1 MKVRDYFNLERNL
14 VFYGSYHSNPVNIGI
29 HLLCIWNIAWSAVYL
44 LQFTPVISNL
54 LPEPIVEN
62 YAFFILSLYIIVFL
76 LTDFIAG
83 TLASIL
89 IIGIYFWTLNSVQNG
104 ALICG
109 YNGWN
114 LALGFLSKMGRLDGK
129 VALITAAAQGI
140 GRETALLFA
149 KEGAKVYATDIN
161 EALLKEL
168 SNHEGISIFKL
179 DVTNKEDVMNAK
191 DSITES
197 IDILFNCA
205 GYVHHGSILDCDEDS
220 WKRSFEINV
229 DSMYYMCKAIVSL
242 RNMIENKKGGS
253 IINMSSICSSIKGL
267 PNRFAYGT
275 TKAAVIG
282 FTKSLACD
290 LVKHN
295 IRVNCICPG
304 TVDTP
309 VIEPMQRL
317 GTSTEIASFVLTLAE
332 DNGAYCTGG
341 DYKIDGGLSI

>member
-1 MKVRDYFNLERNL
+1 
-14 VFYGSYHSNPVNIGI
+14 
-29 HLLCIWNIAWSAVYL
+29 
-44 LQFTPVISNL
+44 
-54 LPEPIVEN
+54 
-62 YAFFILSLYIIVFL
+62 
-76 LTDFIAG
+76 
-83 TLASIL
+83 
-89 IIGIYFWTLNSVQNG
+89 
-104 ALICG
+104 
-109 YNGWN
+109 
-114 LALGFLSKMGRLDGK
+114 MGRLDGK

-229 DSMYYMCKAIVSL
+229 DSMYYMCKAIVPS
-242 RNMIENKKGGS
+242 MIENKKGGS

-309 VIEPMQRL
+309 SLRGRVNNTPNPEKTYTDFINRQPMQRL

>member
-114 LALGFLSKMGRLDGK
+114 LALGVHIGGWVLQFIGHGIFEKRAPALLDD
-129 VALITAAAQGI
+129 VFQAFITAP
-140 GRETALLFA
+140 L
-149 KEGAKVYATDIN
+149 
-161 EALLKEL
+161 
-168 SNHEGISIFKL
+168 
-179 DVTNKEDVMNAK
+179 
-191 DSITES
+191 
-197 IDILFNCA
+197 
-205 GYVHHGSILDCDEDS
+205 
-220 WKRSFEINV
+220 
-229 DSMYYMCKAIVSL
+229 
-242 RNMIENKKGGS
+242 
-253 IINMSSICSSIKGL
+253 
-267 PNRFAYGT
+267 
-275 TKAAVIG
+275 
-282 FTKSLACD
+282 
-290 LVKHN
+290 
-295 IRVNCICPG
+295 
-304 TVDTP
+304 
-309 VIEPMQRL
+309 
-317 GTSTEIASFVLTLAE
+317 FVLLE
-332 DNGAYCTGG
+332 IMFYFG
-341 DYKIDGGLSI
+341 YKKDLYQKCIPEIQKNVEEFKRKKS